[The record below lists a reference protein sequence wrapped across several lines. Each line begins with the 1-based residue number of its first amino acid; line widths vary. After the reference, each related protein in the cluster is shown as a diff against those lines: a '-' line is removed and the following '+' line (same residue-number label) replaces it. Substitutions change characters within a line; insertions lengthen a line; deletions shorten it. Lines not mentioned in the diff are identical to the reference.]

1 VCTHLSGSLTHSL
14 DLCLLLAVGSGSAQE
29 LRLFYPTSASFYV
42 CHAGRDRAGSN
53 GLHCSV
59 ASFCVVVVAGR
70 RAHGPG
76 PASGLFGDLILNAR
90 TSKLRAQPA
99 SPARCLGL
107 AGCGGTMCYL
117 LCTSAL
123 HCASAPGGDKQVRFD
138 MHAQYVA
145 HVGNL
150 P

>member
-1 VCTHLSGSLTHSL
+1 MQLFLHWLVDLQCVYTSIRLTHSL

-29 LRLFYPTSASFYV
+29 LRLFYPISASFYV

-76 PASGLFGDLILNAR
+76 PALRPFWRSYLEPIERVHERASKDAAR
-90 TSKLRAQPA
+90 ASQAGQVPRASCA
-99 SPARCLGL
+99 
-107 AGCGGTMCYL
+107 CGGTMY
-117 LCTSAL
+117 
-123 HCASAPGGDKQVRFD
+123 
-138 MHAQYVA
+138 
-145 HVGNL
+145 
-150 P
+150 